1 MSMDQANVVDMMSID
16 KESGVV
22 HLTVADDLEW
32 SQEHLMK
39 LQEKLNFHLAFI
51 ESGEIFVR
59 YPDAGNWDIKINVLM
74 KFRPTEDALLF
85 LQQAARI
92 IEEAGI
98 LFDYGPVPG
107 GYVGE
112 RG

>member
-1 MSMDQANVVDMMSID
+1 MSMDQENVVDMMGID
-16 KESGVV
+16 RESRAV

-32 SQEHLMK
+32 SQEHLMRLQDK
-39 LQEKLNFHLAFI
+39 LDFYLAFI

-59 YPDAGNWDIKINVLM
+59 YPDAGNRDIKINVLM

-85 LQQAARI
+85 LQQATRI

-98 LFDYGPVPG
+98 LFEYGPVPG